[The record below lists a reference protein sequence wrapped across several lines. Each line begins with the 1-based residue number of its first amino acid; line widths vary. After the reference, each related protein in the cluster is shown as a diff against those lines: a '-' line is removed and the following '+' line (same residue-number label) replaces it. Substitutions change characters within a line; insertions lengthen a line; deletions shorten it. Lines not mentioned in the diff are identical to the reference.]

1 MISRQL
7 GIKFLTGDEQF
18 KDFEGV
24 EFVKWPPDWALIFIL
39 PFIFIKLIVKG
50 KV

>member
-1 MISRQL
+1 MKFNRMYLSYVDCIGYMISRQL

-24 EFVKWPPDWALIFIL
+24 EFVK
-39 PFIFIKLIVKG
+39 
-50 KV
+50 